1 MKIILVE
8 ALLGSHLM
16 VVSEVYKMTTFIW
29 FVIIKLQDE
38 E

>member
-16 VVSEVYKMTTFIW
+16 VVSEVYKINTFIW
-29 FVIIKLQDE
+29 FVIIKVQDE
-38 E
+38 K